1 MKKNTSVTSCS
12 PLYKLKMVLPEL
24 KSDHDKE
31 EVKVDTESPKEIIA
45 SDSSKRSSI
54 LTNTEL
60 IPELSKTNT
69 SPQTLGSFSRL
80 LYPTKTKEVLDS
92 DLDAIATQPSVYDD
106 EEYAKFNQPHPKWE
120 NLHRFDS
127 KFRWT
132 WRQEKAIVKKMDWRI
147 ALWAVVMFYALDLNR
162 ASITQANSDN
172 LLDDLNLTQSD
183 YNLGNTLF
191 KLAFLLAELPSQM
204 ISKRVGPDR
213 WVPTLITLWSI
224 FGAAQFFLKGRASFL
239 AFRWIIGMIQGGF
252 IPDVVLYLSYFYTR
266 SELPLRLAFFWVSNY
281 LVKIISPF
289 MALGILRLRGVNG
302 HAGWRY
308 LFLIEGLITLVIELF
323 SFVQMPAGPTQTKN
337 WFYRKGWFTVEEAK
351 LIVNR
356 AIRDDP
362 SKSDMHNR
370 QGVNWQAFKKSLMD
384 YDIWPMYLIGLVF
397 FLPVYPIAN
406 YLTIQLR
413 KFGFSVAATNALS
426 IPPPAL
432 GLLFLIL
439 ITLISERVK
448 YRILVASS
456 IAVWNAIFLFILF
469 SLPENASKWTYW
481 TFAALQQAFPYVHA
495 LQVALVSRQS
505 GSVRTRTISAALYN
519 ISVQISSIIGAN
531 VYQRSDAPLY
541 RKGNLAMA
549 ILSAVTFLIYIG
561 VYFYYRIRSQQRDKK
576 WNAMSREEQL
586 HYLATTKDEGNR
598 RLDFRFAL

>member
-1 MKKNTSVTSCS
+1 MR
-12 PLYKLKMVLPEL
+12 M
-24 KSDHDKE
+24 H
-31 EVKVDTESPKEIIA
+31 
-45 SDSSKRSSI
+45 
-54 LTNTEL
+54 
-60 IPELSKTNT
+60 
-69 SPQTLGSFSRL
+69 L
-80 LYPTKTKEVLDS
+80 LC
-92 DLDAIATQPSVYDD
+92 
-106 EEYAKFNQPHPKWE
+106 
-120 NLHRFDS
+120 
-127 KFRWT
+127 
-132 WRQEKAIVKKMDWRI
+132 
-147 ALWAVVMFYALDLNR
+147 
-162 ASITQANSDN
+162 
-172 LLDDLNLTQSD
+172 
-183 YNLGNTLF
+183 
-191 KLAFLLAELPSQM
+191 
-204 ISKRVGPDR
+204 
-213 WVPTLITLWSI
+213 
-224 FGAAQFFLKGRASFL
+224 
-239 AFRWIIGMIQGGF
+239 
-252 IPDVVLYLSYFYTR
+252 

-308 LFLIEGLITLVIELF
+308 LFLIEGLITLVIGLF

-337 WFYRKGWFTVEEAK
+337 WFYRKGWFTVEEEK

-413 KFGFSVAATNALS
+413 KFGFSVTATNALS

-432 GLLFLIL
+432 GLLFLLL

-469 SLPENASKWTYW
+469 SLPKNASKWTYW
-481 TFAALQQAFPYVHA
+481 TFAALQQTFPYVHT

-505 GSVRTRTISAALYN
+505 GSVRTKTISAALYN

-549 ILSAVTFLIYIG
+549 ILSAVTFLIYIR
-561 VYFYYRIRSQQRDKK
+561 VYLYYRIRNQQRDKK

-586 HYLATTKDEGNR
+586 NYLATTKDEGNR